1 MENTDKHESL
11 RTCLDLYVEQHLPAR
26 NLARRTRNE
35 YEADLTKTLEFLEED
50 LAVTTAAAVE
60 RRHLEAYLAELDHRG
75 LRGSSRRRK
84 VATLRSFFGY
94 LHWAGIITHDPTQR
108 LVPPAREHGQPR
120 VLSESEYQRLQL
132 ACAHDVRDAA
142 VIELI
147 LQTGMRLSEVASCRL
162 SDLEMPL
169 RVTRDGPPGSVHI
182 HGKGRKE
189 RTVTLNWKAMKA
201 LQAWL
206 ALRPCVADD
215 HVFVTKFRQPLGA
228 RGIQHLISRHLADA
242 GIRGAHTHTLR
253 HTFGT
258 HMARK
263 GTHLDVIKKAM
274 GHESLETTSIYIDL
288 AREQMDKEL
297 QENAL

>member
-1 MENTDKHESL
+1 MDKPDQPETL
-11 RTCLDLYVEQHLPAR
+11 ATCLDLYLEQHLPAR
-26 NLARRTRNE
+26 NLARRTRDE
-35 YEADLTKTLEFLEED
+35 YHSDLKQAIDFFESQ
-50 LAVTTAAAVE
+50 LAIRSARSIE
-60 RRHLEAYLAELDHRG
+60 RRHLEAFLAELDRRG
-75 LRGSSRRRK
+75 LKGSSRRRK

-94 LHWAGIITHDPTQR
+94 LHWAGLTPIDPTQR
-108 LVPPAREHGQPR
+108 LIPPAREHAQPR
-120 VLSESEYQRLQL
+120 VLSEAEYQRLQL

-147 LQTGMRLSEVASCRL
+147 LQTGMRLSEVASLRL
-162 SDLEMPL
+162 SNMEMPA
-169 RVTRDGPPGSVHI
+169 RVTKEGPPGAVHI
-182 HGKGRKE
+182 RGKGRKE

-201 LQAWL
+201 LHSWL
-206 ALRPCVADD
+206 ALRPVVADD
-215 HVFVTKFRQPLGA
+215 HVFVTKFRRPLGP
-228 RGIQHLISRHLADA
+228 RGIQHLISKYLDEAD
-242 GIRGAHTHTLR
+242 IPGAHTHTLR